1 MNMVSPKT
9 ALRMLKHDRDAG
21 SRALLAA
28 AQIETAD
35 QILYLKAHLVDKIPY
50 RQLADL
56 FGWSAARVE
65 RTRKQ
70 VDSRLTRFRAGAEV
84 GRPQSA
90 EEKFD
95 SSVLVYRERLES
107 GRLIWSL
114 RCPGRVFL
122 EVMRAERMPKVHAPV
137 LAFPERRPAT
147 ADAASR
153 AA

>member
-9 ALRMLKHDRDAG
+9 ALRLLKRDRDAG
-21 SRALLAA
+21 SHALLAA
-28 AQIETAD
+28 AQIETTD

-50 RQLADL
+50 RQLGDL

-95 SSVLVYRERLES
+95 SSVLAIAS
-107 GRLIWSL
+107 G
-114 RCPGRVFL
+114 
-122 EVMRAERMPKVHAPV
+122 
-137 LAFPERRPAT
+137 
-147 ADAASR
+147 SR
-153 AA
+153 AGA